1 MVPDV
6 ILVLVAV
13 ALVAA
18 VLGVASGRLHAD
30 PLADAVHTTSDPGL
44 PEAAAAS
51 DVDAVRF
58 DTALRGY
65 RMDQVDAVLDRLQER
80 IAELESGSD
89 TLR

>member
-1 MVPDV
+1 M
-6 ILVLVAV
+6 IWVLFIAVAV
-13 ALVAA
+13 LLVGGFAALVT
-18 VLGVASGRLHAD
+18 GRLHYD
-30 PLADAVHTTSDPGL
+30 PLAEATTTQSEPRLSDGF
-44 PEAAAAS
+44 AADEIS
-51 DVDAVRF
+51 SLRF

>member
-1 MVPDV
+1 M
-6 ILVLVAV
+6 IWVLFIAVAV
-13 ALVAA
+13 LLVGGFAALVT
-18 VLGVASGRLHAD
+18 GRLHYD
-30 PLADAVHTTSDPGL
+30 PLAEATTTQSEPQLSDGF
-44 PEAAAAS
+44 AADEIAS
-51 DVDAVRF
+51 LRF